1 MTLNWLRTDTTEL
14 CTQGAHLARWRDMLF
29 LSSRSRFE
37 RGQAIRGGIPLI
49 FPWFGDDP
57 LKLGR
62 GAHGFARRVEWRVV
76 EHEERA
82 NGLRARLELRDDDT
96 TRALWPHHFRAELFV
111 DAGDELTLELTIHNT
126 DTAEFTFE
134 AALHTYLAV
143 GDVRRAT
150 LRGLESAPYVDKL
163 DGFREQPPSG
173 LPLTLTGP
181 ADRIYLAGPTTLELD
196 DPLLGRTLLLEQR
209 GARSTVVWNPW
220 EPAAA
225 RMADLG
231 DEWPKFLCVES
242 ALVGAN
248 ALPLAPG
255 ASHVLSL
262 QLRHRR

>member
-1 MTLNWLRTDTTEL
+1 MTLHWLRSDTTDL
-14 CTQGAHLARWRDMLF
+14 CTQGAHLARWRDVLF

-76 EHEERA
+76 ESEERA
-82 NGLRARLELRDDDT
+82 SGLRSRLELRDDDA
-96 TRALWPHHFRAELFV
+96 TRALWPHRFRAELSL
-111 DAGDELTLELTIHNT
+111 DAGDELELALTVHNT
-126 DTAEFTFE
+126 DTTGFTFE

-150 LRGLESAPYVDKL
+150 LRGLEAVPFVDKL
-163 DGFREQPPSG
+163 AGFREAPPSG
-173 LPLTLTGP
+173 LPLTLSGP
-181 ADRIYLAGPTTLELD
+181 TDRIYLAGPASLELD
-196 DPLLGRTLLLEQR
+196 DPTLGRTLVLEQA

-220 EPAAA
+220 EATAA
-225 RMADLG
+225 RMADLV

-242 ALVGAN
+242 ANVGA
-248 ALPLAPG
+248 ASITLAPG
-255 ASHVLSL
+255 ANHALSL
-262 QLRHRR
+262 RLSVR